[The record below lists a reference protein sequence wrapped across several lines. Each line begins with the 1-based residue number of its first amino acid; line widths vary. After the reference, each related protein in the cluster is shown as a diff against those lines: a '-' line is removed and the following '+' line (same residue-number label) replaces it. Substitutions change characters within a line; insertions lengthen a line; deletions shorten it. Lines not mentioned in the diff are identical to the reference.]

1 MSTPPPPHQ
10 LGACSYTAGPELS
23 AVVGEGSA
31 APLLPQVRPLSGLE
45 AGVWKGGAGRGVPSR
60 LSPSVCKG
68 RAGDMERAMRVLQ
81 DQI

>member
-1 MSTPPPPHQ
+1 MSTPPPQ
-10 LGACSYTAGPELS
+10 LGACSHPARPGLS

-31 APLLPQVRPLSGLE
+31 PPLLSQVKPLSGLE

-81 DQI
+81 DLI